1 MHFSWFIHLSILV
14 LLSLFLPVK
23 TDYYEDYDDELES
36 TIRIFKP
43 STTTASLVV
52 EDSIEELEDHSV
64 KPKTIEST
72 THGKKVTTS
81 HMDFIHD
88 YGHIF
93 DDDEN
98 ETEEEKFSH
107 TTPVITKLSSSS
119 SSNKIKLITHA
130 ITETSS
136 TTSEIPVTHSTWL
149 FSTLP
154 HDSNIETSS
163 TSTIDP
169 KKVAVFLAKTNRDR
183 LFLKIFAITIIVEN
197 SKHLLSQTNYNVCE
211 KYSYIFHIEFK
222 RAITSIDQLTIALPC
237 FSVPYKVKSIN
248 SSPQSRQSQ

>member
-36 TIRIFKP
+36 TIRTFKP
-43 STTTASLVV
+43 STTTASLVI

-72 THGKKVTTS
+72 TTHGKKVTTS

-88 YGHIF
+88 YGNIF
-93 DDDEN
+93 DDDEE
-98 ETEEEKFSH
+98 ETEEEKFSQR
-107 TTPVITKLSSSS
+107 TPVITKLSSSS
-119 SSNKIKLITHA
+119 SSSKIKLITHA

-163 TSTIDP
+163 TTTIDP

-183 LFLKIFAITIIVEN
+183 LFLKIFAITVIVGMFSLALAFIIIYMVRKTQRYRKYHIPANGSLNEQT
-197 SKHLLSQTNYNVCE
+197 KHLTNIPV
-211 KYSYIFHIEFK
+211 
-222 RAITSIDQLTIALPC
+222 
-237 FSVPYKVKSIN
+237 
-248 SSPQSRQSQ
+248 